1 MLSEKLVDAINDQ
14 IQYEYYSAFIYKAMQ
29 AYFEDEDL
37 PGMANWMDIQFQE
50 EMSHAEKMFQFVCE
64 AGARVELKGIDAPLK
79 EDSSPLEAFEVSL
92 EHEQSVTSRIGDLME
107 LAQQEK
113 NHAAQ
118 IFLHWFVTEQVEE
131 EASVSHIIAKL
142 KRIKDDGRG
151 LMMIDQELAQRTFAP
166 IDTAEA

>member
-1 MLSEKLVDAINDQ
+1 MLSQKLIDAINDQ

-50 EMSHAEKMFQFVCE
+50 EVSHAEKMFHFVCDT
-64 AGARVELKGIDAPLK
+64 GGRVLMQAMETPHNDY
-79 EDSSPLEAFEVSL
+79 SSPLEAFEEAL
-92 EHEQSVTSRIGDLME
+92 RHEQIVTSKINDLME

-118 IFLHWFVTEQVEE
+118 IFFQWFVTEQVEE
-131 EASVSHIIAKL
+131 EANASHIIAKL
-142 KRIKDDGRG
+142 KRVKEDGRG
-151 LMMIDQELAQRTFAP
+151 LMMVDQDLAKRVFVP
-166 IDTAEA
+166 IAGEA